1 MTECVHTHKSTSFLH
16 LEFTELMEERQA
28 HTFPEDS
35 RERRPQAVV
44 CTAMNKPMPTQL
56 VISVA
61 GVDEVMKKAL
71 EDAKAGHDAA
81 VQCYACIMLQV
92 IASSCAHS
100 NNTVS

>member
-1 MTECVHTHKSTSFLH
+1 MTECVHTHKSTPILH
-16 LEFTELMEERQA
+16 LDFTALMEDRQA

-44 CTAMNKPMPTQL
+44 SAAMNKPMPDQL

-71 EDAKAGHDAA
+71 HGG
-81 VQCYACIMLQV
+81 C
-92 IASSCAHS
+92 
-100 NNTVS
+100 